1 MPKKVAARPPVV
13 WKQFVLFWWVE
24 APGNR
29 MAIYRTRQPGDI
41 EVFGN
46 NHYRVRF
53 RPDSVEDYEYEVIIR
68 HHKGEWL
75 IKLEDDEEFSTF
87 YDQDED
93 HSIWTWI
100 DETNQ
105 EMFTIRGELKG

>member
-1 MPKKVAARPPVV
+1 MTIRAGRY
-13 WKQFVLFWWVE
+13 
-24 APGNR
+24 APSRHETAHSHAKENR
-29 MAIYRTRQPGDI
+29 RK
-41 EVFGN
+41 
-46 NHYRVRF
+46 
-53 RPDSVEDYEYEVIIR
+53 YEVIIR